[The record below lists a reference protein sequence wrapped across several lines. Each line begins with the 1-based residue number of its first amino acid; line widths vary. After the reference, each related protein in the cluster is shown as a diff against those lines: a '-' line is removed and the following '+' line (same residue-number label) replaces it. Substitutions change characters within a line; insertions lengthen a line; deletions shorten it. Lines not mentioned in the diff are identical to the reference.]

1 MKVEKICAVVLGL
14 LIAAF
19 CIVYATLPEDGEQ
32 IYIPQETAVPEGVE
46 IPEGYRPV
54 DNFTDVYYLETEDG
68 YRYFWLC
75 QFSDGSY
82 GWQEVD
88 KDGKLIF
95 PNRSETEASPDTQPP
110 QPSETSSE

>member
-46 IPEGYRPV
+46 IPDGYHPV
-54 DNFTDVYYLETEDG
+54 DNFTDVYYFFIEYHRAVFKFAAFFVHCNYMCVFD
-68 YRYFWLC
+68 
-75 QFSDGSY
+75 
-82 GWQEVD
+82 
-88 KDGKLIF
+88 
-95 PNRSETEASPDTQPP
+95 
-110 QPSETSSE
+110 